1 MCMCDTR
8 IVVLQYKDYKSNNS
22 AFVFLYEYS
31 HIQTKKRQNFINL
44 G

>member
-1 MCMCDTR
+1 MCDTR

-22 AFVFLYEYS
+22 ALVFLYEYS